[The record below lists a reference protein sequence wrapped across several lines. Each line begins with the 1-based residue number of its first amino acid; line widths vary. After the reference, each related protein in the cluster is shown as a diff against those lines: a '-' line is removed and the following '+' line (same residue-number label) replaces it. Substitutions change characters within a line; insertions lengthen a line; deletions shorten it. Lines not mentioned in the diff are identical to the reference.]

1 MLVCVYNIEKAV
13 LSIHLLHHRQS
24 LRINVNIHV
33 LCKVYALRE
42 LQGSQSLALFAPEMG
57 GGTLARFSNLQ
68 NSCSKSFQQK
78 PRTSFLMIME

>member
-24 LRINVNIHV
+24 LRINVDIHV

-42 LQGSQSLALFAPEMG
+42 LLGCRSLALFAPEMVG
-57 GGTLARFSNLQ
+57 GRLARFSKLQ
-68 NSCSKSFQQK
+68 K
-78 PRTSFLMIME
+78 